1 MDGSTPNAAPSEGLR
16 ARKRAAARS
25 TIEKTAVRLAL
36 EHGYEHVTV
45 EMICTEC
52 MVSQR
57 TFFNYF
63 GSKESVFLGPAPAA
77 AAEVVAGGF
86 LADTDTPVVLSLATA
101 VFSTLLQGQPD
112 PVLARDRM
120 KVVMGSP
127 ELLAKQNEWMAAHE
141 NQLAELVLQR
151 YAAVSGPDADPDG
164 IHDRIHDRAAEAQ
177 LVVGLALGVVRVA
190 LQQNQA
196 EQQKQAEQQDDDG
209 GWPVPGIMERS
220 GELLGKIFGS

>member
-1 MDGSTPNAAPSEGLR
+1 MDGSTPNAPPSEGLR

-25 TIEKTAVRLAL
+25 AIEKTAVRLAL

-77 AAEVVAGGF
+77 AAEVVARGF

-151 YAAVSGPDADPDG
+151 YAAVSGPDADPAD

-196 EQQKQAEQQDDDG
+196 LQQTQAEQQDDDG

>member
-1 MDGSTPNAAPSEGLR
+1 MDGSTPNAPPSEGLR

-25 TIEKTAVRLAL
+25 AIEKTAVRLAL

-101 VFSTLLQGQPD
+101 VFSTLLEGRPD

-141 NQLAELVLQR
+141 NQLVELVLQR
-151 YAAVSGPDADPDG
+151 YAALSGHAGPDG
-164 IHDRIHDRAAEAQ
+164 VRGRAAEAQ

-196 EQQKQAEQQDDDG
+196 LQQKDDDG
-209 GWPVPGIMERS
+209 GWPVPDIMERS

>member
-1 MDGSTPNAAPSEGLR
+1 MDGSTPNAPSEGLR

-25 TIEKTAVRLAL
+25 AIEKTAVRLAL

-86 LADTDTPVVLSLATA
+86 LADTGTPVVLSLATA
-101 VFSTLLQGQPD
+101 VFSTLLEGQPD

-141 NQLAELVLQR
+141 KQMAELVLQR
-151 YAAVSGPDADPDG
+151 YAAVSGPDADPAG
-164 IHDRIHDRAAEAQ
+164 IRGRAAEAQ

-196 EQQKQAEQQDDDG
+196 LQQDQALQQKDDG